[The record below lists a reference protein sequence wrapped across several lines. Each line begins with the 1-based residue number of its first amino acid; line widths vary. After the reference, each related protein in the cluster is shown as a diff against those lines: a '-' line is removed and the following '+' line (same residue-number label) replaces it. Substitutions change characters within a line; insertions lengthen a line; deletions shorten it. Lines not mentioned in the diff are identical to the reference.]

1 LSLCRDGSAGYTAD
15 DCTSCRPSA
24 AAYCAANDGSS
35 SATQDCAAQWVL
47 GGGVLYRYPQ
57 RKGQQG

>member
-1 LSLCRDGSAGYTAD
+1 LCRDGSAGYTAD

-24 AAYCAANDGSS
+24 AAYCAANDGSG
-35 SATQDCAAQWVL
+35 SATQDCAAHWVL
-47 GGGVLYRYPQ
+47 GGGVLYRYRQ